1 MLVILC
7 KTVTR
12 LYRLTKSFSLISESS
27 RANEL
32 ASFASED
39 INSHKSQYEPS
50 KKTERDQKTKT
61 STCVAELTHPKVL
74 DWMCKKKCLNFFFT
88 FLCIARFKNSS
99 WQQASQNWHVNGLV
113 NLDHWRSLT
122 EREKQILGYILQIKE
137 ETTDEMLKCRFN
149 LQLYRNK
156 GHSSGSEVNMV
167 NLVLYL
173 KLTPPW

>member
-1 MLVILC
+1 MSWLRLLQRIQTHISRSTSRPKRL
-7 KTVTR
+7 KETR
-12 LYRLTKSFSLISESS
+12 KQKHRHVWL
-27 RANEL
+27 NEL
-32 ASFASED
+32 
-39 INSHKSQYEPS
+39 IQKSWIECV
-50 KKTERDQKTKT
+50 KKNAWT
-61 STCVAELTHPKVL
+61 
-74 DWMCKKKCLNFFFT
+74 FFFT